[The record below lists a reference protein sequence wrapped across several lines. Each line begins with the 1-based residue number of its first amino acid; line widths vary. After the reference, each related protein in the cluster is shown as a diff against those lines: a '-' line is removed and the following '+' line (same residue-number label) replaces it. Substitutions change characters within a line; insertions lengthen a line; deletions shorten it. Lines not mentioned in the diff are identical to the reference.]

1 MKTLFTT
8 VFLFAMT
15 VFMLTPS
22 QSFAQTGTLKIY
34 ANNPLTLD
42 QVINGDVSGG
52 VNNHSVYQLV
62 STDTTYLL
70 DATITS
76 QSSISIIG
84 VPDGTTGKL
93 PCIEADVLSGGQIPG
108 IFFTFTGAHTNI
120 TLKNLYLLG
129 ITPINT
135 NNTALGQGV
144 QISADYI
151 RLTVDNC
158 VFDFMSQFE
167 IAFSSNWNKF
177 FITNSKFI
185 NGFDVASAYYVPELL
200 RSLNGAGNWFTDTI
214 YVRYNTMLAVAM
226 GPVIT
231 TGITNYFDFSHNDV
245 LLTTK
250 APFWSEPLVNAKI
263 NDNIFYNVY
272 ALGESKTEYLGGW
285 DEIDPPRVPALFSFF
300 RLDSL
305 RAATFLGHPI
315 NGTADSLA
323 AEAARTVEVKNNAY
337 FWSSGL
343 TSFWTAWNDTAHV
356 DSIYTP
362 VFMNAK
368 TTAMFNTPSVWPGF
382 VESGNQSADPQFGPT
397 IDKVLNPGSD
407 TTYGVG
413 LLNYFTAV
421 RGGNGSTQYYAYQ
434 KTQVGTNLDW
444 TPPWPLPCAADLAY
458 SNTAVKN
465 SSTDGLPLGDPYWF
479 TGWTGVENSTPQVVD
494 KFTLSDA
501 YPNPFNPSTNVTIT
515 LVKPGNVSLKIY
527 NVTGQL
533 VKTVIDNRN
542 ISSGSYSYNI
552 DMSRFSSGI
561 YFYTLQQD
569 NNFIAKKMILLK

>member
-8 VFLFAMT
+8 AFLFAMI

-22 QSFAQTGTLKIY
+22 QSFAQSGTLTIY

-93 PCIEADVLSGGQIPG
+93 PCIEADVLSGGDIPG
-108 IFFTFTGAHTNI
+108 IFFTFTGANTNI
-120 TLKNLYLLG
+120 NLKNLYLLG

-135 NNTALGQGV
+135 NNTAFGQGV

-151 RLTVDNC
+151 SLTVDNC

-167 IAFSSNWNKF
+167 IAYSSNWNKF
-177 FITNSKFI
+177 FITNCKFI

-200 RSLNGAGNWFTDTI
+200 RSLNGAGNWNTDTI
-214 YVRYNTMLAVAM
+214 YVRYNTLLAVAM
-226 GPVIT
+226 GAVVT

-245 LLTTK
+245 LMTTK
-250 APFWSEPLVNAKI
+250 APFWSEPLVNARI

-272 ALGESKTEYLGGW
+272 ALGESRTEYLGGW
-285 DEIDPPRVPALFSFF
+285 DEIDPPRNPALVSLF

-315 NGTADSLA
+315 NGSADSLA
-323 AEAARTVEVKNNAY
+323 AEAARNVEIKNNAY
-337 FWSSGL
+337 FWSPAL
-343 TSFWTAWNDTAHV
+343 TSFWTAWNDTATV
-356 DSIYTP
+356 DSVYTP
-362 VFMNAK
+362 EFMNTK
-368 TTAMFNTPSVWPGF
+368 TTAMFNNPSVWPGF
-382 VESGNQSADPQFGPT
+382 IQSGNQSADPQFGPT
-397 IDKVLNPGSD
+397 IDKVLSPGND

-413 LLNYFTAV
+413 LLNYFAAV
-421 RGGNGSTQYYAYQ
+421 RGGTGSTEYYAYQ

-444 TPPWPLPCAADLAY
+444 TPPWPLPCSADLAY
-458 SNTAVKN
+458 SNTALKN

-479 TGWTGVENSTPQVVD
+479 TGWTGVENSSPQVAD

-501 YPNPFNPSTNVTIT
+501 YPNPFNPSTNVKIT
-515 LVKPGNVSLKIY
+515 LVKPGNVSLKVY

-533 VKTVIDNRN
+533 VKTVVNNRN
-542 ISSGSYSYNI
+542 ISSGTYSYNI
-552 DMSRFSSGI
+552 DMSDFASGI

-569 NNFIAKKMILLK
+569 NNFVAKKMILLK

>member
-1 MKTLFTT
+1 MKTFFTT
-8 VFLFAMT
+8 AFLFAMI

-22 QSFAQTGTLKIY
+22 QSFAQSGTLVIY
-34 ANNPLTLD
+34 ANSSLTLD

-84 VPDGTTGKL
+84 VPDPTTGKL
-93 PCIEADVLSGGQIPG
+93 PCVEADVLSGGQIPG
-108 IFFTFTGAHTNI
+108 IFFTFTGEGTRI
-120 TLKNLYLLG
+120 SLINLYLLG
-129 ITPINT
+129 ITPNGT
-135 NNTALGQGV
+135 NNTAFGQGV
-144 QISADYI
+144 QISADNI
-151 RLTVDNC
+151 SLTVDNC
-158 VFDFMSQFE
+158 VFDFFSQFE

-177 FITNSKFI
+177 YITNSKFI

-214 YVRYNTMLAVAM
+214 SIKYNTLLCVAM

-231 TGITNYFDFSHNDV
+231 TGITRYFDFSHNDI

-272 ALGESKTEYLGGW
+272 ALGESRTEYNGGW
-285 DEIDPPRVPALFSFF
+285 DEINPPRIPALFSLF

-315 NGTADSLA
+315 NGTADSLE
-323 AEAARTVEVKNNAY
+323 AEAARNVEVRNNAY
-337 FWSSGL
+337 LWSPGL
-343 TSFWTAWNDTAHV
+343 TSFWTAWNDTATV

-362 VFMNAK
+362 VFMNDE
-368 TTAMFNTPSVWPGF
+368 TVAMFNNPSVWPGF
-382 VESGNQSADPQFGPT
+382 VQSGNQSADPQFGPT

-421 RGGNGSTQYYAYQ
+421 RGGMGTTEYYAYQ
-434 KTQVGTNLDW
+434 KTQVGTNIDW
-444 TPPWPLPCAADLAY
+444 TPPWPLPCSTDLQYA
-458 SNTAVKN
+458 NTTLKN

-479 TGWTGVENSTPQVVD
+479 NGWTGVDDTSPMIAD
-494 KFTLSDA
+494 KFTLSEA
-501 YPNPFNPSTNVTIT
+501 YPNPFNPSTNIKFTIA
-515 LVKPGNVSLKIY
+515 KSGNVSLKVY
-527 NVTGQL
+527 NITGQL
-533 VKTVIDNRN
+533 VMTVLDNKD
-542 ISSGSYSYNI
+542 ISRGSYSYKL
-552 DMSRFSSGI
+552 DMSRFASGI
-561 YFYTLQQD
+561 YLYTLQQD